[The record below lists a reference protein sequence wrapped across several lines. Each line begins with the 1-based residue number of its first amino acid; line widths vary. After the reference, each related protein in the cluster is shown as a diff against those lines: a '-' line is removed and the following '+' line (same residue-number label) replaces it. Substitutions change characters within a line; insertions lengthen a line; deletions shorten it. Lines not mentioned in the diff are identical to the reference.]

1 VGNDLW
7 ESGYCC
13 NGGEGNPSGVLV
25 HCFFFFFCFF
35 LVQTQAVVHCSVF
48 SDTRGLLN
56 LHGFFCFLWWVLAF
70 VPCAQKKFM
79 SDRERERELLL

>member
-7 ESGYCC
+7 ESAYCC

-25 HCFFFFFCFF
+25 HCFVLFLFF

-48 SDTRGLLN
+48 SDTRGL
-56 LHGFFCFLWWVLAF
+56 
-70 VPCAQKKFM
+70 
-79 SDRERERELLL
+79 